1 MIWNGVP
8 WFDQGGNVVNAH
20 GACIVRKGD
29 VYYLFGEYKTNDENR
44 YNGFS
49 CYSTYDFED
58 WRFEGMALSPDAGG
72 LLGPG
77 RIGERV
83 KVVRS
88 ASTGKYVMLMHTDN
102 LTYSDPCIGV
112 AVCDTINGSYTFA
125 GPLLYRG
132 EKIRKWDMG
141 TFVDEDGTAYLLT
154 HEGNIYRLNA
164 ECTEAEE
171 LVAEEIAPGGESP
184 AMCRHQGK
192 YYIMFSNKTSWERND
207 NYYLTAETIA
217 GPWTAKGLFC
227 PRGSLTY
234 NTQCSY
240 IFDCKTEN
248 GTAKM
253 YLGDRWSYPRQASS
267 ATLVMLPLEFED
279 EELRISRYMQAW
291 HTADLGEWQEPEIQ
305 PFEFRSDIEGE
316 SAQVAFDVCGADT
329 VSDLDSASASGNG
342 EYDSISIAGS
352 GEYDSTPASGN
363 KVYDPVSGG
372 RVCLFGAA
380 TDEGGYCRVE
390 VKDKEGEIVNEA
402 VIDFYSA
409 VPMKG
414 VRYVSPRLKS
424 GEYVL
429 SVTVL
434 GEGGEWFKKD
444 GTRFG
449 SKGCLVDF
457 YGYAMEMNREAV
469 PLR

>member
-1 MIWNGVP
+1 MSGIFWNGVP
-8 WFDQGGNVVNAH
+8 LSDRDGNVVNAH
-20 GACIVRKGD
+20 GACIVREGG

-58 WRFEGMALSPDAGG
+58 WKFEGMALPPDAGG

-88 ASTGKYVMLMHTDN
+88 VRTGKYVMLMHTDN

-112 AVCDTINGSYTFA
+112 AVCDIINGCYTFV

-132 EKIRKWDMG
+132 EKVRKWDMG
-141 TFVDEDGTAYLLT
+141 AFVDDDGTAYLLT

-171 LVAEEIAPGGESP
+171 LVAENIAPGGESP

-192 YYIMFSNKTSWERND
+192 YYIMFSGKTSWERND
-207 NYYLTAETIA
+207 NYYLTADNIA

-240 IFDCKTEN
+240 IFDCRTGDREV
-248 GTAKM
+248 KM

-279 EELRISRYMQAW
+279 GNMRMSRYMQAW
-291 HTADLGEWQEPEIQ
+291 HTAGMGEWQEPDIRQ
-305 PFEFRSDIEGE
+305 FEFCSAEKGDSREAAVCLVDPKADSESDH
-316 SAQVAFDVCGADT
+316 D
-329 VSDLDSASASGNG
+329 
-342 EYDSISIAGS
+342 
-352 GEYDSTPASGN
+352 PASGLE
-363 KVYDPVSGG
+363 G
-372 RVCLFGAA
+372 RICLFG
-380 TDEGGYCRVE
+380 TISDRGGYCRVE
-390 VKDKEGEIVNEA
+390 IKDKEDRIVNEA

-409 VPMKG
+409 VPMQG
-414 VRYVSPRLKS
+414 IRYVSPKLKR
-424 GEYVL
+424 GEYTL
-429 SVTVL
+429 CVTVL
-434 GEGGEWFKKD
+434 GESGEWFKKD

-449 SKGCLVDF
+449 SKGCLVDI
-457 YGYAMEMNREAV
+457 YGYAVQLEDV
-469 PLR
+469 

>member
-1 MIWNGVP
+1 MRSVIWNGVP
-8 WFDQGGNVVNAH
+8 WFDQDGNAVNAH
-20 GACIVRKGD
+20 GACIVKEGD

-88 ASTGKYVMLMHTDN
+88 AGTGKYVMLMHTDN

-125 GPLLYRG
+125 GPLLYKG
-132 EKIRKWDMG
+132 ERIRKWDMG
-141 TFVDEDGTAYLLT
+141 TFVDDDGTAYLLT

-171 LVAEEIAPGGESP
+171 LVAEDIAPGGESP

-207 NYYLTAETIA
+207 NYYLTAETMA

-227 PRGSLTY
+227 PQGSLTY

-240 IFDCKTEN
+240 IFDCQTGN
-248 GTAKM
+248 GTVKM
-253 YLGDRWSYPRQASS
+253 YLGDRWSYPRQASA

-279 EELRISRYMQAW
+279 GNMRISRYMQAW
-291 HTADLGEWQEPEIQ
+291 HTTDMCEWQEPEIQ
-305 PFEFRSDIEGE
+305 PFEFCSDIRGEG
-316 SAQVAFDVCGADT
+316 AQMAFSVCGADT
-329 VSDLDSASASGNG
+329 VSGFDSVPASGNG
-342 EYDSISIAGS
+342 VYVSASAGGS
-352 GEYDSTPASGN
+352 
-363 KVYDPVSGG
+363 
-372 RVCLFGAA
+372 VCLFGAA
-380 TDEGGYCRVE
+380 SDEGGYCRVE
-390 VKDKEGEIVNEA
+390 VKDKEGKTVSEA

-414 VRYVSPRLKS
+414 VRYVSPRLKG

-429 SVTVL
+429 CVTVL
-434 GEGGEWFKKD
+434 GESGEWFKKD

-449 SKGCLVDF
+449 SKGCLVDI
-457 YGYAMEMNREAV
+457 YGYGTELGREAAF
-469 PLR
+469 LRS

>member
-1 MIWNGVP
+1 MGSIIWNGVP
-8 WFDQGGNVVNAH
+8 WFDQGGNAVNAH
-20 GACIVRKGD
+20 GACIVREGD

-58 WRFEGMALSPDAGG
+58 WKFEGMALSPDAGG

-83 KVVRS
+83 KVIRS
-88 ASTGKYVMLMHTDN
+88 AGTGKYVMLMHTDN

-132 EKIRKWDMG
+132 EKVRKWDMG
-141 TFVDEDGTAYLLT
+141 TFVDDDGTAYLLT

-164 ECTEAEE
+164 ECMEAEE
-171 LVAEEIAPGGESP
+171 LVAEDIAPGGESP
-184 AMCRHQGK
+184 AMCRQQGK

-207 NYYLTAETIA
+207 NYYLTADHIA
-217 GPWTAKGLFC
+217 GPWTMQGLFC

-240 IFDCKTEN
+240 IFDWQTGN
-248 GTAKM
+248 RAAKM

-291 HTADLGEWQEPEIQ
+291 RTVDMGEWQEPEMQ
-305 PFEFRSDIEGE
+305 PFEFHSDTKGE
-316 SAQVAFDVCGADT
+316 DAQVKFDVCDADA
-329 VSDLDSASASGNG
+329 VSDFVSV
-342 EYDSISIAGS
+342 
-352 GEYDSTPASGN
+352 PASG
-363 KVYDPVSGG
+363 S
-372 RVCLFGAA
+372 RICLFGTAS
-380 TDEGGYCRVE
+380 DQGGYCRVE
-390 VKDKEGEIVNEA
+390 IKDREGRIVNEA

-414 VRYVSPRLKS
+414 IRYISPRLKS

-429 SVTVL
+429 CVTVL
-434 GEGGEWFKKD
+434 GESGEWFKKD

-449 SKGCLVDF
+449 SKGCCVDI
-457 YGYAMEMNREAV
+457 YGYATEMNREGMGDRGCQGAFM
-469 PLR
+469 

>member
-1 MIWNGVP
+1 MRSVIWNGVP
-8 WFDQGGNVVNAH
+8 WFDQDGNVVNAH
-20 GACIVRKGD
+20 GACIVREGD

-58 WRFEGMALSPDAGG
+58 WKFEGMALAPDAGG

-125 GPLLYRG
+125 GPLLYKG

-141 TFVDEDGTAYLLT
+141 TFVDDDGTAYLLT

-192 YYIMFSNKTSWERND
+192 YYIMFSDKTSWERND

-240 IFDCKTEN
+240 IFDCQT
-248 GTAKM
+248 GDRGVKM

-279 EELRISRYMQAW
+279 GNMRISRYMQAW
-291 HTADLGEWQEPEIQ
+291 HIADMGEWQEPDIR
-305 PFEFRSDIEGE
+305 PFEFRSDTKGRGD
-316 SAQVAFDVCGADT
+316 QMTFDVCGAGT
-329 VSDLDSASASGNG
+329 VSGFDLAPASGRRAHDSASVF
-342 EYDSISIAGS
+342 GS
-352 GEYDSTPASGN
+352 
-363 KVYDPVSGG
+363 
-372 RVCLFGAA
+372 RVCLLGTAS
-380 TDEGGYCRVE
+380 DRGGYCRVE
-390 VKDKEGEIVNEA
+390 IKDKEGRIVNEA

-414 VRYVSPRLKS
+414 IRYVSPKLKR
-424 GEYVL
+424 GEYTL
-429 SVTVL
+429 CVTVL
-434 GEGGEWFKKD
+434 GESGEWFKKD

-449 SKGCLVDF
+449 SKGCCVDI
-457 YGYAMEMNREAV
+457 YGYATEMNRE
-469 PLR
+469 